1 MSQRLR
7 AKNDADARQ
16 SLDLVDTSGEDH
28 AWNDQVHEPIDSQ
41 FHPVQSRQ

>member
-7 AKNDADARQ
+7 AKNDYNARQ
-16 SLDLVDTSGEDH
+16 SVDVVDIFGEDH

-41 FHPVQSRQ
+41 FHPVQS